1 MSALPATKL
10 FSARFFDYV
19 NFEVDPLGL
28 PRVTHGHERSEG
40 DPKYIFFF
48 VNTYQGTFVGEIL

>member
-40 DPKYIFFF
+40 DPKYIFFTLILYQT
-48 VNTYQGTFVGEIL
+48 TYVIEIL